1 MNNIVLYESKYGSTQ
16 RYANWIGEELNCK
29 VLKISDTNI
38 DELTNY
44 DNIIFG
50 GWVHAGKLNGFN
62 KIYEN
67 IDKLRDKKLLVFA
80 VGLAMTEDP
89 DYQNYKAKTFNKFNN
104 LKHFYLRGAFDF
116 NKLNFSDK
124 IMMNVF
130 KTILKMKNAK
140 ESNEKITAMLNS
152 YSQAVDFT
160 KRENIKII
168 VDEVKESSL

>member
-16 RYANWIGEELNCK
+16 RYAKWIGEELNCK

-38 DELTNY
+38 DELINY

-50 GWVHAGKLNGFN
+50 GWVHNANLEGFN
-62 KIYEN
+62 KIYGN

-80 VGLAMTEDP
+80 VGLSMTEDP
-89 DYQNYKAKTFNKFNN
+89 NYQNYKEKTFNKFNN